1 MEIGVVVVVRVPG
14 AVVHRLALG
23 KLHVRL
29 NGSKRVLE
37 LGIANRGNVTEPVG
51 PERLRV
57 QILRAGR
64 IVGRG
69 RPSRR
74 EFLPRSRGIEEIAY
88 RGRVSGPVTVVVGLS
103 RGSRTLRRV
112 FHLRL

>member
-1 MEIGVVVVVRVPG
+1 VR
-14 AVVHRLALG
+14 
-23 KLHVRL
+23 
-29 NGSKRVLE
+29 
-37 LGIANRGNVTEPVG
+37 
-51 PERLRV
+51 
-57 QILRAGR
+57 ILRAGR